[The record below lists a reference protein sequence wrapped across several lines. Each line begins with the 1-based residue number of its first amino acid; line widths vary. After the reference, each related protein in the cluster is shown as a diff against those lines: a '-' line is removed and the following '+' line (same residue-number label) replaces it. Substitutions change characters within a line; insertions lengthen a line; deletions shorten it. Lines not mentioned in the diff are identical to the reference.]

1 MNVVVTY
8 DSDAILSYSV
18 NAFAAWEGY
27 VVAFNG
33 TRGRLEHKVVEASAA
48 FGSANIPGAVKD
60 YDISVRVQ
68 PMRKPAYAVEP
79 RAGNGSHG
87 GGDVVMLAD
96 LFSPTPGADP
106 LLRAADERSGAYS
119 ILVGVAANRCF
130 TTGVTVRIAD
140 LVRGIS
146 SPSYPAMPSRTGPVP
161 MPIKI

>member
-1 MNVVVTY
+1 MGG
-8 DSDAILSYSV
+8 LR
-18 NAFAAWEGY
+18 
-27 VVAFNG
+27 VAFNG
-33 TRGRLEHKVVEASAA
+33 TKGRLEHKVVEASAA

-68 PMRKPAYAVEP
+68 PLRKPAYAVEP
-79 RAGNGSHG
+79 RAGKGSHG

-130 TTGVTVRIAD
+130 TTGETVRIAD
-140 LVRGIS
+140 LVARNRVSQLSAHAVTDRARADADQGL
-146 SPSYPAMPSRTGPVP
+146 AATQADRRRRDR
-161 MPIKI
+161 